1 MKLNEL
7 IMEELNLG
15 YSQNDLSDDTCHC
28 ISNCSCDC
36 DDGIW

>member
-1 MKLNEL
+1 MEFIIEEMDLNY
-7 IMEELNLG
+7 LNID
-15 YSQNDLSDDTCHC
+15 SSVETCHC